1 MKRAALKAVSAAC
14 LWMALLPLSLPVG
27 GATVPDAPLHW
38 FFWGALGALLGVLAG
53 LPRGKGR
60 RWGALLGVL
69 VFAACALLWLP
80 RSLGALLALPGLLLY
95 WLVLRAAPRPPFE
108 EFQPQ
113 VFGVGVLLYLAAMIA
128 ARLLAAPLAELW
140 LRRCLLAYVPVLLL
154 MSNLWAVRTGASAR
168 DGSRPPRTLR
178 RANRALVLGIS
189 ALILILA
196 NLAAIR
202 DAFAA
207 AVRWLGNVLGRV
219 LAWLMSLFPEMTPG
233 GEGAPAGGGMEML
246 PAMEEQEPALFWVIL
261 EKIAMVVA
269 GLLVIALV
277 GFAFYKTYAVLKKAL
292 ARWLEKLRSTMALLG
307 EDVQESSESIL
318 NWDEVKD
325 NLRARAERVARRLRR
340 PPRWG
345 EMDNR
350 ARVRW
355 VYAEAW
361 VMRRAASPAQ
371 TARETLQKAPDGQR
385 LADIY
390 DAARYS
396 EREISAEEAERMREG
411 SK

>member
-1 MKRAALKAVSAAC
+1 MKRAALKAASAAC
-14 LWMALLPLSLPVG
+14 LWMALLPLFLPLG
-27 GATVPDAPLHW
+27 GATVPAEPLHW
-38 FFWGALGALLGVLAG
+38 FGWGLLSALLGVLAG

-69 VFAACALLWLP
+69 VFAGCALLWLP

-113 VFGVGVLLYLAAMIA
+113 LFGVGVLFYLAGLVA
-128 ARLLAAPLAELW
+128 ARLLEAPLAEAW

-154 MSNLWAVRTGASAR
+154 MSNHWAVRTGASAR
-168 DGSRPPRTLR
+168 DGGRPPRPLR
-178 RANRALVLGIS
+178 RANRALVLGVS

-196 NLAAIR
+196 NLGAIR
-202 DAFAA
+202 DAFAV
-207 AVRWLGNVLGRV
+207 AVRWLGDVLGRV
-219 LAWLMSLFPEMTPG
+219 LAWLLSLFPAVSPG
-233 GEGAPAGGGMEML
+233 GSSAPGGGDMEML
-246 PAMEEQEPALFWVIL
+246 PPVEVQETPLFWVIL
-261 EKIAMVVA
+261 EKVA
-269 GLLVIALV
+269 IVFAALILVALV
-277 GFAFYKTYAVLKKAL
+277 GFALFKLYQMLKKAI
-292 ARWLEKLRSTMALLG
+292 ARWLEKWRKTMALLG

-325 NLRARAERVARRLRR
+325 NLRARADKLARRLRR

-355 VYAEAW
+355 VYFEAW
-361 VMRRAASPAQ
+361 VKRRAASPAQ
-371 TARETLQKAPDGQR
+371 TARETLQKAADGQQ

-396 EREISAEEAERMREG
+396 EREITAEEAERMREG